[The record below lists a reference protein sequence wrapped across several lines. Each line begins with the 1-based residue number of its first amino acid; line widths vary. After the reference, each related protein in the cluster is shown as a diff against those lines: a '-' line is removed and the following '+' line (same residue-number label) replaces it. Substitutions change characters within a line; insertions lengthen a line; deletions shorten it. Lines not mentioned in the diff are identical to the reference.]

1 MTSDKALI
9 VKVSFPRFD
18 KWKAHRKN
26 NRKIT
31 LTREQA
37 CDITVLLEQLRWSK
51 DLDWK
56 PRIEA
61 MEAVLDSQIW
71 GMVKVNGKWVKA

>member
-1 MTSDKALI
+1 MSDKALI
-9 VKVSFPRFD
+9 VKVSSPRFD
-18 KWKAHRKN
+18 KWKANRKN

-37 CDITVLLEQLRWSK
+37 YKITALLEQLRWET
-51 DLDWK
+51 DLRWTHQ
-56 PRIEA
+56 IEA